1 MTEDEK
7 VAYLAENL
15 YYLSDAGKDYIKSL
29 SQILLS
35 LQMPAAEFE
44 ALKRDFEKRNADVL
58 KS

>member
-35 LQMPAAEFE
+35 LQLPAAEFE